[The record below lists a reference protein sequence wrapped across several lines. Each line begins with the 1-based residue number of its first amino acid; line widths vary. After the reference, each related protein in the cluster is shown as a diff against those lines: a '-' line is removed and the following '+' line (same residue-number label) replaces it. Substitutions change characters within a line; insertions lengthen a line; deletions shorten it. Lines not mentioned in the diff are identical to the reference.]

1 MSIELDFSFLM
12 QGEYP
17 QTIANGVWTMLKLTA
32 WCWLLAMGVGV
43 VLATIR
49 MSGSR
54 IANAFVAFW
63 VEWHQNVPVLVHVF
77 IWYFGVP
84 AMLPEPWKN
93 WINAHNSEFLCATI
107 AIGLVMSAYVA
118 EALRGGI
125 RSIPKS
131 QLEAS
136 RALGLSYLQSA
147 RLVVLP
153 QALRIALPPLV
164 SITVLLFK
172 NTSLAMAVGAAELT
186 YVTREIESTTFR
198 TFEIYLVSTMIYL
211 SISLLI
217 MGVGHLLENRYRIKE
232 R

>member
-1 MSIELDFSFLM
+1 MELDFAFLLRD
-12 QGEYP
+12 GLP
-17 QTIANGVWTMLKLTA
+17 ATIAHGVWVMLKITA
-32 WCWLLAMGVGV
+32 WAWLLAMTVGTA
-43 VLATIR
+43 LATLR
-49 MSGSR
+49 MTGSR
-54 IANAFVAFW
+54 AAGAFAAAW
-63 VEWHQNVPVLVHVF
+63 IEWHQNVPVLVHVF
-77 IWYFGVP
+77 IWYFGIP
-84 AMLPEPWKN
+84 ALLPAPWRD
-93 WINAHNSEFLCATI
+93 WINAHDSEFLCATI

-198 TFEIYLVSTMIYL
+198 TFEVYLLSTVIYL

-217 MGVGHLLENRYRIKE
+217 MAAGRLLERRYSLKE

>member
-1 MSIELDFSFLM
+1 MSIELDFSFLL

-17 QTIANGVWTMLKLTA
+17 QMIANGVWVMLKLTA
-32 WCWLLAMGVGV
+32 WSWILAMAIGIS
-43 VLATIR
+43 LATVR
-49 MSGSR
+49 MSDTRLG
-54 IANAFVAFW
+54 NALVAAY

-84 AMLPEPWKN
+84 AMLPEPWRN
-93 WINAHNSEFLCATI
+93 WINAHDSEFLSACI
-107 AIGLVMSAYVA
+107 AVGMVMAAYVA

-164 SITVLLFK
+164 SATVLLFK

-186 YVTREIESTTFR
+186 YITREIESATFR
-198 TFEIYLVSTMIYL
+198 TFEVYLLATVVYL
-211 SISLLI
+211 GISLLI
-217 MGVGHLLENRYRIKE
+217 MAAGRWLEQRYRLKE

>member
-1 MSIELDFSFLM
+1 MSIALDFSFLL

-17 QTIANGVWTMLKLTA
+17 QMIANGVGVMLKLTV
-32 WCWLLAMGVGV
+32 WSWLLAMAIGIA
-43 VLATIR
+43 LATVR
-49 MSGSR
+49 LGDTR
-54 IANAFVAFW
+54 LGNALVSAY

-84 AMLPEPWKN
+84 AMLPEAWRN
-93 WINAHNSEFLCATI
+93 WINANDSEFLSASI
-107 AIGLVMSAYVA
+107 AVGLVMAAYIA

-125 RSIPKS
+125 RSIPRS

-164 SITVLLFK
+164 SATVLLFK

-186 YVTREIESTTFR
+186 YVTREIESATFR
-198 TFEIYLVSTMIYL
+198 TFEVYLLATVVYL
-211 SISLLI
+211 GISLLI
-217 MGVGHLLENRYRIKE
+217 MAAGKWLEQRYRIKE